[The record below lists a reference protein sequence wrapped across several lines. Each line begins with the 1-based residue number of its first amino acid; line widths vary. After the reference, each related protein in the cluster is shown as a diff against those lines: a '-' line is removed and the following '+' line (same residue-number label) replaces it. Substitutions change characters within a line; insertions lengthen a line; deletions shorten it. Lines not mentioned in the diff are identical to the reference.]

1 MVCYLSAQKAVNYFI
16 IRGEILYQ
24 PSQEVKMI
32 MVIFTVDN
40 LFQFIFTLK
49 WTYWYHFIFAVIVS
63 LFATDVTFAKFS
75 FSSSL
80 VMNTHDFLSI
90 FVKFICHPTW
100 ILVIN
105 SQMIFYLVDN
115 MINLQMDQ
123 SFNWLFSDF
132 DKKIVVDF
140 LQNWRVKRVEPL
152 VSCAF

>member
-1 MVCYLSAQKAVNYFI
+1 
-16 IRGEILYQ
+16 
-24 PSQEVKMI
+24 MI
-32 MVIFTVDN
+32 MVIFTVND
-40 LFQFIFTLK
+40 LFQFIFTLE
-49 WTYWYHFIFAVIVS
+49 WAYRYHFIFTVIVS
-63 LFATDVTFAKFS
+63 LFATDVTFAKFT

-80 VMNTHDFLSI
+80 VMNTHYFFSI
-90 FVKFICHPTW
+90 LIKFICHPAW

-105 SQMIFYLVDN
+105 SQMIFNLIYN

-132 DKKIVVDF
+132 NKKIVIDF